1 MGLLGKLFGSEK
13 EHAPLDPSSPAAAT
27 LGRSRQVLEAFAAKV
42 QDRLEVVPGERT
54 LWVFVGKPPGSFGI
68 AWLQDGEEHNFKK
81 LMKDKGL
88 SAARVQTLSDKLR
101 EAYVRAKGEERFSDQ
116 VAGRTV
122 LVHPSASLEREV
134 AGIIRE
140 VAG

>member
-13 EHAPLDPSSPAAAT
+13 EYQPLDPASPASAT
-27 LGRSRQVLEAFAAKV
+27 LGRGKQALEAFASKV
-42 QDRLEVVPGERT
+42 QDKLEVVPGERA
-54 LWVFVGKPPGSFGI
+54 LYVFVGKPPGAFGI

-101 EAYVRAKGEERFSDQ
+101 DAYVRAKDEERFSYQ

-122 LVHPSASLEREV
+122 LVHPSATLEREV
-134 AGIIRE
+134 ASIIHE
-140 VAG
+140 VAA